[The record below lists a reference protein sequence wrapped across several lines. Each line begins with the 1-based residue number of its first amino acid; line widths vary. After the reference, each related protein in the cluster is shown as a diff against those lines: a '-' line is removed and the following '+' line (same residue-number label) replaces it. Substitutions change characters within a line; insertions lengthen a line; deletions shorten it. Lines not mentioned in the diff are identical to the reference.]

1 MNDSFLPNDDMDK
14 MRREIDFLKKK
25 QGIVDEPP
33 QNNDM
38 KDSMIQLSR
47 SLSSLTRIFKEASEE
62 MKMDTHDAVLVSQK
76 IEKIIERLEKIE
88 AQNEKIAKGVVAV
101 ADMIE
106 EMHTDRLPKQQG
118 FQTRMPSPIPQSMSQ
133 PQSSFEPKPLPTY
146 NMPPEDEK
154 KKTFLNFK
162 I

>member
-1 MNDSFLPNDDMDK
+1 MDDSFLPSDEMDK
-14 MRREIDFLKKK
+14 MRREIDILKKK
-25 QGIVDEPP
+25 QGITDEP
-33 QNNDM
+33 QNNEM
-38 KDSMIQLSR
+38 KESMTMLSK
-47 SLSSLTRIFKEASEE
+47 SLGSLTKIFKEASEE

-76 IEKIIERLEKIE
+76 LDRMLDRLDKIE

-106 EMHTDRLPKQQG
+106 EMQADRLPRQYYPN
-118 FQTRMPSPIPQSMSQ
+118 RMPAQTQQQTQQ
-133 PQSSFEPKPLPTY
+133 PFETKPLPTY

-154 KKTFLNFK
+154 KRPFLNFK

>member
-1 MNDSFLPNDDMDK
+1 MNDSFLPNEDMDK

-33 QNNDM
+33 QNNEIR
-38 KDSMIQLSR
+38 DSMAQLSR

-88 AQNEKIAKGVVAV
+88 AQNEKIAKGIVAV

-106 EMHTDRLPKQQG
+106 EIHTDRLPKQT
-118 FQTRMPSPIPQSMSQ
+118 FQSRMPSPIPQQMS
-133 PQSSFEPKPLPTY
+133 QSSFEPKPLPTY